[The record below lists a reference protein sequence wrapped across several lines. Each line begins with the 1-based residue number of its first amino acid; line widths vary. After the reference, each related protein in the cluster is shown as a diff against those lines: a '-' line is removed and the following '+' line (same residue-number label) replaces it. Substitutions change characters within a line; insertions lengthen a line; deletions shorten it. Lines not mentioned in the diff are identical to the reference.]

1 MRHQHLA
8 NVLRAFQTINL
19 QPAATLTPLAI
30 LLQLEAM
37 AVFSEIMSM
46 LCEVAANALTLQT
59 PLVETKLNASS
70 MRGCLQ
76 GRPTSRPVDVPATDI
91 FVV

>member
-1 MRHQHLA
+1 MFCVPFKQLICNPQR
-8 NVLRAFQTINL
+8 
-19 QPAATLTPLAI
+19 PLTHLAI

-46 LCEVAANALTLQT
+46 RCEVAANALTLQT

-70 MRGCLQ
+70 VRGCMQ